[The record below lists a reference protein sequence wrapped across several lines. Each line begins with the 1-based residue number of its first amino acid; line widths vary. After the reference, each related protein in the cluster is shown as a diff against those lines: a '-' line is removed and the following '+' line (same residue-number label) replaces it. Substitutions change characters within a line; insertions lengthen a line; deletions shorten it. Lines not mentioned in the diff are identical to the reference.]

1 MNLKKLLF
9 NNKQESSGQIIIILA
24 VSLLVLLIVAALA
37 IDGGMLYSDR
47 RFSQNA
53 ADASSLAAAAWTAN
67 AMADQG
73 LSYNDFGCSILED
86 EVLAGFGEAK
96 LRAASNNFSNNLP
109 DDLAVNFYDDGAVHE
124 ITDPNGMMAVC
135 SDPEFGP
142 KYIDFKV
149 RITTETSTSFLHL
162 ISPGTLKSTVE
173 AVTRL
178 EPQRNIGYG
187 NAIVALN
194 SDYTN
199 CNTNTIGLTVSGT
212 SEINITGGGLWSNG
226 CMRINGPPSA
236 SSPLLVTLEDGA
248 KANLINPG
256 GINLIN
262 GTLEPADAENIVPSE
277 YTLDLYS
284 DAYKIKSLLENTCNG
299 FTNQGDIRV
308 NNNNTREITPG
319 LYDKLVVNG
328 DVDTTTVTF
337 TNPDGLENPVYCF
350 NDTVTINGGTV
361 SGDTVLIYLRNGDM
375 SVSANAVVSIRSSDV
390 DQDYYILDGLLI
402 FMDPDDAN
410 SISLEG
416 GGTSYFSGTI
426 FGLEGDVDIGGNSS
440 LIEQTYSTQLIGK
453 NVGVHGNVGID
464 INFDLSQNVTMP
476 PLLNLLQ

>member
-1 MNLKKLLF
+1 MNLKKFLF
-9 NNKQESSGQIIIILA
+9 NNKQESSGQIIVLLA

-73 LSYNDFGCSILED
+73 LSYNDFNCSILED
-86 EVLAGFGEAK
+86 EVIAGFGEAK

-109 DDLAVNFYDDGAVHE
+109 DDLVVNYFDDGAVHAFA
-124 ITDPNGMMAVC
+124 DPNGMMAVC

-149 RITTETSTSFLHL
+149 RITTETTTSFLHL

-194 SDYTN
+194 TN
-199 CNTNTIGLTVSGT
+199 CSNTTMGLTVSGT
-212 SEINITGGGLWSNG
+212 SEININGGGLWSNS
-226 CMRINGPPSA
+226 CMRLNGPPSA
-236 SSPLLVTLEDGA
+236 SSPLIVTLEDGA
-248 KANLINPG
+248 KASLIDPD
-256 GINLIN
+256 GINIIN
-262 GTLEPADAENIVPSE
+262 GTLEPADAENIVPTE
-277 YTLDLYS
+277 YTMDLYS

-308 NNNNTREITPG
+308 NNNNTMEITPG

-328 DVDTTTVTF
+328 DIDTTTVTF

-350 NDTVTINGGTV
+350 NDTVSINGGTV

-375 SVSANAVVSIRSSDV
+375 SISANAVVSIRASDV

-402 FMDPDDAN
+402 FMDPDDTN

-426 FGLEGDVDIGGNSS
+426 FGLEADVDIGGNSS
-440 LIEQTYSTQLIGK
+440 IEQTYSTQLIGK
-453 NVGVHGNVGID
+453 NVNVHGNVGID